1 MGRQVSSGGVV
12 THSVDIH
19 GLDIH
24 QVKRTACRTLCG
36 YLLLLLSLCWLLL
49 LHLNRASSFDLSF
62 HGQELGV

>member
-1 MGRQVSSGGVV
+1 MGRQVSSCGVV

-24 QVKRTACRTLCG
+24 QVKRTACRTLRGC
-36 YLLLLLSLCWLLL
+36 LLLLLSQYWLNLL
-49 LHLNRASSFDLSF
+49 DLSGASLFYLSF